1 MRIIEVITEDISRRG
16 FLRGLGAAAGVGA
29 AGLGYNALRDKNP
42 EQPAVQEPQ
51 QEPEQPAYKIRSNET
66 HANSEA
72 FKQKLLQIAQ
82 TLGVQARDLWKVMH
96 FETKGT
102 MNPAITNSIGATGL
116 IQFMPDTAK
125 GLGTSTD
132 KLRQMTATDQL
143 DYVLRYYK
151 SQRLPAGS
159 TASDIYLSTLFP
171 AALRQN
177 LPDTHVLAAN
187 PRAKDRNVAKMAGE
201 RIVKSSRITRGRMWA
216 QNPVFRQKGR
226 DYYTVGDVRR
236 VLDSRDTSIIQ

>member
-1 MRIIEVITEDISRRG
+1 
-16 FLRGLGAAAGVGA
+16 
-29 AGLGYNALRDKNP
+29 
-42 EQPAVQEPQ
+42 
-51 QEPEQPAYKIRSNET
+51 
-66 HANSEA
+66 
-72 FKQKLLQIAQ
+72 
-82 TLGVQARDLWKVMH
+82 
-96 FETKGT
+96 
-102 MNPAITNSIGATGL
+102 
-116 IQFMPDTAK
+116 MPDTAK

-201 RIVKSSRITRGRMWA
+201 RIVKSSRITKGKMWA